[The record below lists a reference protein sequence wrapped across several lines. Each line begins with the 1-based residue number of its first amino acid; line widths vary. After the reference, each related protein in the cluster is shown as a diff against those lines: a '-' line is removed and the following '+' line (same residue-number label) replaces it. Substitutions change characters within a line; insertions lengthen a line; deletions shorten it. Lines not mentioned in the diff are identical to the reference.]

1 MGRMPTHLAG
11 TVGEDDAF
19 HGDRRKTQDAR
30 EEGEDRRPLRCKT
43 EEARQ
48 EEERSVEEV

>member
-1 MGRMPTHLAG
+1 MMPFM
-11 TVGEDDAF
+11 VIDARLQ
-19 HGDRRKTQDAR
+19 DARRKTQDAR
-30 EEGEDRRPLRCKT
+30 EEEGDRRPLRCKT

>member
-1 MGRMPTHLAG
+1 MMPFM
-11 TVGEDDAF
+11 VIDARLQ
-19 HGDRRKTQDAR
+19 DCKTQDAR
-30 EEGEDRRPLRCKT
+30 EEEGDKRPLRCKT